1 MKYKG
6 LKTNMKKIL
15 LSLTLLLLL
24 QSVTFSQTVTD
35 SIKLDVET
43 ARKIALDLARLDY
56 LDSAI
61 VRKDAVIVN
70 FVELDSLRVN
80 KIEIQTATIIKQDRQ
95 IVKLKRKS
103 KLFIIFGAVI
113 GLMTQ
118 LIF

>member
-15 LSLTLLLLL
+15 LLSTSLLLL

-35 SIKLDVET
+35 SIKIHVET

-80 KIEIQTATIIKQDRQ
+80 KINIQTKELFQKDLK
-95 IVKLKRKS
+95 IVGLKKNRKF
-103 KLFIIFGAVI
+103 LFIFGALL
-113 GLMTQ
+113 GLATQ

>member
-80 KIEIQTATIIKQDRQ
+80 KIDIQSARIIKQDRQ